1 MGTAF
6 RGEPR
11 SDQRF
16 LIREFQHFAHL
27 DLSLGPLEKQR
38 ATLPEHPEP
47 FGEPRSE
54 ISPPVLPVKN
64 PVLRPE
70 PGFFTSV
77 NQMRRIEEHQVKASG
92 PLFRKMPKVLQQV
105 RGHDARPVQLIRE
118 VRRAHVTGEDARIR
132 LVEVE
137 APGSAAHIEDAFH
150 AATPNTSAVGR
161 LR

>member
-1 MGTAF
+1 MSTGF
-6 RGEPR
+6 RREPR
-11 SDQRF
+11 SDQRLLF
-16 LIREFQHFAHL
+16 REFQNFAHL

-38 ATLPEHPEP
+38 PALPEHPEP

-64 PVLRPE
+64 PVLRTE
-70 PGFFTSV
+70 PGLFPGV
-77 NQMRRIEEHQVKASG
+77 HQVRRIEEHQVKPAG

-118 VRRAHVTGEDARIR
+118 IRRAHVTGEDARIR

-137 APGSAAHIEDAFH
+137 APGSATHIEYAFH